1 MKCQVVIIKIFSL
14 VVTMVV
20 WMGCCQQQRTPDTA
34 DMALQTSFGKL
45 INGNNRFSHLR
56 PVHPNEDLQHL
67 RDAAKEQHPFAVV
80 VCCADSRVSPELIF
94 DQGMGDLF
102 VIRTAGHIL
111 GGLEI
116 GSIEYAV
123 EHLAVKLIVVMG
135 HENCGAVKAF
145 IEKSETPG
153 HIKDIVDSLKQ
164 EKEISAI
171 PENAI
176 NRLDDCVKANVVH
189 GINQL
194 KTQSAIIREKL
205 EKGELQV
212 VGVRYDLDDF
222 KISTIDQ

>member
-1 MKCQVVIIKIFSL
+1 MKSHITIVKVFSL
-14 VVTMVV
+14 VMVLIV
-20 WMGCCQQQRTPDTA
+20 WMGCRQQQRTPGPA
-34 DMALQTSFGKL
+34 GMALQTSFEKL

-56 PVHPNEDLQHL
+56 PVHPDEDLQHL
-67 RDAAKEQHPFAVV
+67 RDAAKGQHPFAVV

-123 EHLAVKLIVVMG
+123 EHLGVKLIVVMG
-135 HENCGAVKAF
+135 HEDCGAVKAF

-164 EKEISAI
+164 EMEIMAI
-171 PENAI
+171 PATAI
-176 NRLDDCVKANVVH
+176 NRLDDCVKANVAH
-189 GINQL
+189 GIKQL
-194 KTQSAIIREKL
+194 KTQSAVILEQL

-222 KISTIDQ
+222 KISILDQ